1 MSFRP
6 RVCIISASLSTACGL
21 GDSVH
26 HLEIAEYR
34 GSVDERL
41 GPELIQDGCPG
52 LPASG
57 DVPLDHAVHQPDQGQ
72 PAGDANVDGRIGY
85 PFDPYVV
92 FVYLAAPPEP
102 PRVAEHSVEALVE
115 H

>member
-1 MSFRP
+1 MHHLGF
-6 RVCIISASLSTACGL
+6 SLKRLWGGRNPGTF

-26 HLEIAEYR
+26 HLEVAEYR

-41 GPELIQDGCPG
+41 GSELVQDGGSG

-57 DVPLDHAVHQPDQGQ
+57 EIPPDHGVHQPDQGQ
-72 PAGDANVDGRIGY
+72 PAGNANVDGRIGY
-85 PFDPYVV
+85 PFDLYLV

-102 PRVAEHSVEALVE
+102 P
-115 H
+115 